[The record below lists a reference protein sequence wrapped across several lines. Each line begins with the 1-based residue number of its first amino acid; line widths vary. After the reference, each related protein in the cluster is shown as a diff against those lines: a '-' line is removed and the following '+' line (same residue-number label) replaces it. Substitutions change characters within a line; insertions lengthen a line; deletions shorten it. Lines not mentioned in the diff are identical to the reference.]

1 MDSKELR
8 DLSEAYMSVYQL
20 DEISPEFVLA
30 ASKAADKKGKPAQAS
45 RLYKKFAAR
54 DQAANYAGYQR
65 SSVNN
70 EEVDL
75 YDVILSHL
83 IDEGYASTEEAATA
97 IMVNMSEEWRDSV
110 VEAYKDLP
118 ADKMIRKAGVK
129 QFKHGMSVGSGA
141 SSNPKVAQQVGK
153 MSAVALLHDPER
165 AQSKSKMKKD

>member
-1 MDSKELR
+1 MNSRQFQELQ
-8 DLSEAYMSVYQL
+8 EAYMNVYQEI
-20 DEISPEFVLA
+20 DEAKVDVKVST
-30 ASKAADKKGKPAQAS
+30 
-45 RLYKKFAAR
+45 
-54 DQAANYAGYQR
+54 
-65 SSVNN
+65 

-97 IMVNMSEEWRDSV
+97 IMANMSEDWRDSV

-153 MSAVALLHDPER
+153 MSAVASLHDPER